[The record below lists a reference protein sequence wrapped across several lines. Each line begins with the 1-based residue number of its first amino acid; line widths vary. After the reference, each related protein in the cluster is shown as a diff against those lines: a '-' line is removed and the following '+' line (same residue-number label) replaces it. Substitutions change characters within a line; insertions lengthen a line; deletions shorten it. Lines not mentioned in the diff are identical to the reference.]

1 MARKT
6 RPRRKRL
13 AHEIAADSGRGRVKP
28 ARQVAVTRPGSV
40 PAASAAKVYQ
50 RLLARDPGNA
60 EALFQLG
67 LIEQRAG
74 RQAAARELIDRAIR
88 ADPERAA
95 YLGALGT
102 CARALGEPAAAAA
115 AFRRA
120 LELEP
125 KKAGGHNNLGVVLLD
140 QGELE
145 AAIAAFGRAIA
156 LEPDYAEAHNNLG
169 IAARGQGK
177 LGPAA
182 SAFRRALEIRPRY
195 AEAHNNL
202 GNVLLE
208 QGQATAAVGAFHKAL
223 RLKPAYP
230 EAHNNLGN
238 ALKSQGKF
246 AEAASAFRRA
256 LKLNPGYAEAHNN
269 LGIVLC
275 ARGEVGSGVAAYRR
289 AIAAKP
295 DYVAAH
301 YNLALVHQHLRGDP
315 AIAALEKLL
324 ARPERSPGQ
333 RIMLLFALGKA
344 YDDIG
349 RYARAFAYF
358 RRANKEKATE
368 TRFDAAR
375 HRREMTRVKRAF
387 RARRDAVAE
396 RPSVAARIPVFVI
409 GPSRSGKTLVESL
422 LSQHAQVH
430 AAGERPEWAEA
441 LTTVLDKHAIA
452 RPFPGCMRDLSPAQ
466 IAEIGESYLEALSE
480 RAPDRRFVVNTM
492 PANYPYVGLIL
503 EALPAARIISCE
515 RDPLDNCLY
524 IYFQRYAA
532 HHDYAYDLGIL
543 ASFYADYRGM
553 MRHWRALFGER
564 ILSVKYEELVA
575 DPALAG
581 ARIYRYCGLGEP
593 PATLRQTF
601 SSDEIGH
608 WKRYARYLGPLR
620 RAFGDAA
627 DSAPQPIGEGR

>member
-1 MARKT
+1 MARKP

-13 AHEIAADSGRGRVKP
+13 AQEIAAGSGRGRVKP
-28 ARQVAVTRPGSV
+28 ARQVAVSRPGSAQ
-40 PAASAAKVYQ
+40 AARAAKDYQ
-50 RLLARDPGNA
+50 RLLERDPGNA

-67 LIEQRAG
+67 LLAQRAG
-74 RQAAARELIDRAIR
+74 RHAAARELIDEAIR
-88 ADPERAA
+88 GDPDRAA
-95 YLGALGT
+95 FFDALGK
-102 CARALGEPAAAAA
+102 CARALGEPAAAVA

-125 KKAGGHNNLGVVLLD
+125 KEAGGHNNLGVVLLD

-156 LEPDYAEAHNNLG
+156 LSPDYAEAHNNLG

-177 LGPAA
+177 LDEAA
-182 SAFRRALEIRPRY
+182 RAFRRALEIRPRY

-208 QGQATAAVGAFHKAL
+208 QGQAAAAVGAFREAV
-223 RLKPAYP
+223 RLKPAYA

-238 ALKSQGKF
+238 ALKNQGKLDQ
-246 AEAASAFRRA
+246 AVSAFRRA
-256 LKLNPGYAEAHNN
+256 LELKPGHAEAHNN

-275 ARGEVGSGVAAYRR
+275 AGGEVDSGMAAYRR

-301 YNLALVHQHLRGDP
+301 YNLALIHKHVRGDP
-315 AIAALEKLL
+315 AIAGLEKML
-324 ARPERSPGQ
+324 ASPERSPGQ
-333 RIMLLFALGKA
+333 WIMLLFALGKA
-344 YDDIG
+344 YDDLG
-349 RYARAFAYF
+349 RYARAFAYY
-358 RRANKEKATE
+358 RRANKEKAKE
-368 TRFDAAR
+368 ARFDAAR

-396 RPSVAARIPVFVI
+396 GPSAAGRIPVFVI

-422 LSQHAQVH
+422 LSQHPQVH

-441 LTTVLDKHAIA
+441 LTTVLNKHAIA

-466 IAEIGESYLEALSE
+466 IAEIGETYLEALSD
-480 RAPDRRFVVNTM
+480 RAPERRFVVNTI
-492 PANYPYVGLIL
+492 PANFRFVGLIL
-503 EALPAARIISCE
+503 ETLPAARIISCE
-515 RDPLDNCLY
+515 RDPLDNCLF
-524 IYFQRYAA
+524 IYFRRYAR
-532 HHDYAYDLGIL
+532 HHDYAYDLGTL
-543 ASFYADYRGM
+543 ASYYADYRGM

-564 ILSVKYEELVA
+564 ILSVEYEELVA
-575 DPALAG
+575 DPALTG
-581 ARIYRYCGLGEP
+581 ARLYRYCGLGDP
-593 PATLRQTF
+593 PATIRQAF
-601 SSDEIGH
+601 SGDEIGH

-620 RAFGDAA
+620 RALGDPT